1 MDSCRLYHLL
11 LWSRQT
17 WHLPIHTL
25 LFLSSL
31 PASDSHKLAH
41 CMADS
46 SCKVQW
52 WWPPCQPWT
61 LVRVLRCIKMGLPT
75 GGQLTL
81 APLLPPLWWG
91 CIFTTAPRTL
101 LSAACSVSH
110 LDTMWL
116 RKFVLMPP
124 RHAVF
129 LHYTISFLVFF
140 ERLISYGF
148 HQIMSFTWMRHHLK
162 ICFLELDT
170 ISLAGTAVA
179 HPGPIDMGSP
189 RAQKA
194 L

>member
-31 PASDSHKLAH
+31 PASDSNKLAH
-41 CMADS
+41 CMAGS

-61 LVRVLRCIKMGLPT
+61 LVRVLQCIKMGLLT

-81 APLLPPLWWG
+81 APLLSPLWWG

-110 LDTMWL
+110 LDIMWL

-124 RHAVF
+124 RHAVSTLYHTALWSTLIHVSGQTLGICLEIAIRSHWRLSMVIF
-129 LHYTISFLVFF
+129 VSVLHFYSENLFSLVS
-140 ERLISYGF
+140 IN
-148 HQIMSFTWMRHHLK
+148 
-162 ICFLELDT
+162 
-170 ISLAGTAVA
+170 
-179 HPGPIDMGSP
+179 
-189 RAQKA
+189 
-194 L
+194 